1 MARKPMVTRSFKAV
15 DCNVLCLNIETKET
29 VEKSITL
36 YGHYPTEDKLRKAV
50 KKKLETPSIRVVE
63 ISTSD
68 TYEQLLGQDEEKFI
82 ENAEI
87 LPPRTTNIWP
97 EKENKK

>member
-1 MARKPMVTRSFKAV
+1 MARKPVVTRTFKAV

-29 VEKSITL
+29 TEASLTM
-36 YGHYPTEDKLRKAV
+36 YGHFPSEEKLRKAV

-68 TYEQLLGQDEEKFI
+68 TYDQLLEMDEEEFI
-82 ENAEI
+82 KSAKPV
-87 LPPRTTNIWP
+87 PPRTTNI
-97 EKENKK
+97 